1 MLHLEIITPEK
12 VLFSGDIKI
21 IKLPGTLGSFEIMR
35 NHAPLISTLTKG
47 KIKVKEM
54 NGLISHFEIT
64 GGLVEVSNN
73 EVSVLVQSQVIDN
86 KVI

>member
-21 IKLPGTLGSFEIMR
+21 IKLPGALGSFEILV
-35 NHAPLISTLTKG
+35 NHAPLISTLIKG

-54 NGLISHFEIT
+54 NGLITYFEINS
-64 GGLVEVSNN
+64 GLIEVSNN
-73 EVSVLVQSQVIDN
+73 EIKVLVES
-86 KVI
+86 

>member
-21 IKLPGTLGSFEIMR
+21 VKLPGTLGSFEIMR
-35 NHAPLISTLTKG
+35 YHAPLISTLTKG

-54 NGLISHFEIT
+54 NGLITNFEIT

-73 EVSVLVQSQVIDN
+73 EIKVLVES
-86 KVI
+86 